1 MVIGII
7 QCYFCSARRVLW
19 CWARIPPLVPRVR
32 TTVLAT
38 DTSIIIYKFTY
49 VHHLALGLWSLMCK
63 QIIETIQQNFESGN
77 KEFEQ
82 RIWKFLFL
90 ELDMT

>member
-1 MVIGII
+1 
-7 QCYFCSARRVLW
+7 
-19 CWARIPPLVPRVR
+19 
-32 TTVLAT
+32 
-38 DTSIIIYKFTY
+38 
-49 VHHLALGLWSLMCK
+49 VHRLALGLWLLMGK

-90 ELDMT
+90 ELDKSDIIHTEYRTKYCSP